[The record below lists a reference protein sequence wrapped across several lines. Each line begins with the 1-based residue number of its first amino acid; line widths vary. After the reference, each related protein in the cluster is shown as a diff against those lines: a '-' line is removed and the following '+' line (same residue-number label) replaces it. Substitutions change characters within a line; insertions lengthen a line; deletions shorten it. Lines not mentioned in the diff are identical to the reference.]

1 MRKKINAQILF
12 MTVLAT
18 LASIVLT
25 SYIFYEY
32 FKKEVRADLRVT
44 AQMIAAMDL
53 LNEEDIAK
61 IDLQEEDL
69 RITWIDESGVVLYDS
84 STDATK
90 MDNHLKRPEVKEAFH
105 SGEGEIIRKSDT
117 LNKNNFYYAL
127 LLEDNTVIR
136 VSRQAESMWHVFA
149 SAFPWAI
156 LVVALMIIFSII
168 ISRYITGKLVKPI
181 EEMSADIDSYNNKSI
196 YKELVPFMNTIR
208 AQHEDILKASK
219 MRQDFTAN
227 VSHELKTP
235 LTAISGY
242 AELMEAGMTD
252 EEQVKHFS
260 KQIRQNSGRL
270 LTLINDIIKLSELDS
285 REELVSLETLDL
297 SVLVK
302 KCVDTLQVN
311 AEKHDV
317 KLSCEVE
324 NCKICANMDMMEELI
339 INLCDNAIRYN
350 YKNGSVFVTVKKEG
364 ENVIL
369 SVKDTGIGIPKEH
382 QERIFERFY
391 RVDKSR
397 SKETGGT
404 GLGLAIVKHI
414 VALHDA
420 KVEVESEVGK
430 GSEISVIFSATM

>member
-1 MRKKINAQILF
+1 MRKKINEQLIL
-12 MTVLAT
+12 MTIFAMLAT
-18 LASIVLT
+18 IIFI
-25 SYIFYEY
+25 SYIFYGF
-32 FKKEVRADLRVT
+32 FKKEVQSDLRST
-44 AQMIAAMDL
+44 AHIYAA
-53 LNEEDIAK
+53 
-61 IDLQEEDL
+61 IDLTDNAMSEIDLTAEDL
-69 RITWIDESGVVLYDS
+69 RITRIAPDGTVLYDNIV
-84 STDATK
+84 DVNL
-90 MDNHLKRPEVKEAFH
+90 MDNHLNRPEVKQAFE
-105 SGEGEIIRKSDT
+105 SGEAELMRRSDT
-117 LNKNNFYYAL
+117 VEDNTFYYAL
-127 LLEDNTVIR
+127 LAKDGTVIR
-136 VSRQAESMWHVFA
+136 VAREAGSIWSVFS
-149 SAFPWAI
+149 SAYGWI
-156 LVVALMIIFSII
+156 IGVVIIMLICSIV
-168 ISRYITGKLVKPI
+168 ISRYLTGKLVKPI
-181 EEMSADIDSYNNKSI
+181 EEMTADMDAYNNQPV

-208 AQHEDILKASK
+208 AQHEDILKAAK

-242 AELMEAGMTD
+242 AELMETGMTD

-285 REELVSLETLDL
+285 REDLVSLETIEL
-297 SVLVK
+297 SALMK
-302 KCVDTLQVN
+302 KCVENLQVN
-311 AEKHDV
+311 AQKHDV
-317 KLSCEVE
+317 NLSFSGEACY
-324 NCKICANMDMMEELI
+324 IRANVDMMEELI

-350 YKNGSVFVTVKKEG
+350 EKNGSVFVRVRKEG

-369 SVKDTGIGIPKEH
+369 SVKDNGIGIPKEH

-420 KVEVESEVGK
+420 KIEVNSEVGK
-430 GSEISVIFSATM
+430 GSEISIIFSGVI

>member
-1 MRKKINAQILF
+1 MRKRINAQLIM
-12 MTVLAT
+12 MT
-18 LASIVLT
+18 IVAMLVTIVFT
-25 SYIFYEY
+25 SYIFYGF
-32 FKKEVRADLRVT
+32 FKKEVQSDLRTTTHMIESMDLLGTNSEGLNLKKDDLRVT
-44 AQMIAAMDL
+44 
-53 LNEEDIAK
+53 
-61 IDLQEEDL
+61 
-69 RITWIDESGVVLYDS
+69 WIDADGTVLYDNNADIS
-84 STDATK
+84 E
-90 MDNHLKRPEVKEAFH
+90 MDNHLLRPEVKEAFVN
-105 SGEGEIIRKSDT
+105 GEGEIIRKSDT
-117 LNKNNFYYAL
+117 LKENTFYYAL
-127 LLEDNTVIR
+127 LMKDGTVVR
-136 VSRQAESMWHVFA
+136 VSRQTDSIWSVFN
-149 SAFPWAI
+149 SALLWVIVAAI
-156 LVVALMIIFSII
+156 LMVGCSIV
-168 ISRYITGKLVKPI
+168 ISHYLTGKLVKPI
-181 EEMSADIDSYNNKSI
+181 EEMTADIDGHNNKSI

-242 AELMEAGMTD
+242 AELMENGMTD
-252 EEQVKHFS
+252 EKQVQHFS

-285 REELVSLETLDL
+285 REELVSLETVEL
-297 SVLVK
+297 SSLTK

-317 KLSCEVE
+317 QLTFEGE
-324 NCKICANMDMMEELI
+324 NCKICANVDMMEELI

-350 YKNGSVFVTVKKEG
+350 YKNGSVIVRVKKDG

-369 SVKDTGIGIPKEH
+369 SVKDTGIGISKEH

-420 KVEVESEVGK
+420 KIEVNSEVGK
-430 GSEISVIFSATM
+430 GSEISVIFSAVI

>member
-1 MRKKINAQILF
+1 MRKKINTQLIL
-12 MTVLAT
+12 MTLIST
-18 LASIVLT
+18 LLTFVLT
-25 SYIFYEY
+25 FLILYEY
-32 FKKEVRADLRVT
+32 MKKNSVSATSEQIESFWKVFGSALPFVLV
-44 AQMIAAMDL
+44 ML
-53 LNEEDIAK
+53 LVMMG
-61 IDLQEEDL
+61 L
-69 RITWIDESGVVLYDS
+69 S
-84 STDATK
+84 
-90 MDNHLKRPEVKEAFH
+90 
-105 SGEGEIIRKSDT
+105 
-117 LNKNNFYYAL
+117 
-127 LLEDNTVIR
+127 
-136 VSRQAESMWHVFA
+136 VF
-149 SAFPWAI
+149 
-156 LVVALMIIFSII
+156 
-168 ISRYITGKLVKPI
+168 ISRYITEKLVKPI
-181 EEMSADIDSYNNKSI
+181 EEMTADIDSYNSKAI

-242 AELMEAGMTD
+242 AELMENGMTD

-297 SVLVK
+297 SFLAK
-302 KCVDTLQVN
+302 KCVDSLQVN
-311 AEKHDV
+311 AGKHDV
-317 KLSCEVE
+317 NLSFEGE
-324 NCKICANMDMMEELI
+324 SCKVRANMDMMEELI

-350 YKNGSVFVTVKKEG
+350 YKNGTVLVTVKRDD

-369 SVKDTGIGIPKEH
+369 SVKDTGIGISKEH

-420 KVEVESEVGK
+420 KVEVNSEVGK
-430 GSEISVIFSATM
+430 GSEISVTFSTAM

>member
-1 MRKKINAQILF
+1 MRKKINEQLIL
-12 MTVLAT
+12 MTIFAM
-18 LASIVLT
+18 LT
-25 SYIFYEY
+25 TIIFISYIFYGF
-32 FKKEVRADLRVT
+32 FKKEVQSDLRST
-44 AQMIAAMDL
+44 AHIYAA
-53 LNEEDIAK
+53 
-61 IDLQEEDL
+61 IDLTDNAMSEIDLTAEDL
-69 RITWIDESGVVLYDS
+69 RITRIAPDGTVLYDNIV
-84 STDATK
+84 DVNL
-90 MDNHLKRPEVKEAFH
+90 MDNHLNRPEVKQAFE
-105 SGEGEIIRKSDT
+105 SGEAELMRRSDT
-117 LNKNNFYYAL
+117 VEDNTFYYAL
-127 LLEDNTVIR
+127 LVKDGTVIR
-136 VSRQAESMWHVFA
+136 VAREAGSIWSVFS
-149 SAFPWAI
+149 SAYGWI
-156 LVVALMIIFSII
+156 IGVVIIMLICSIV
-168 ISRYITGKLVKPI
+168 ISRYLTGKLVKPI
-181 EEMSADIDSYNNKSI
+181 EEMTADMDAYNNQPV

-208 AQHEDILKASK
+208 AQHEDILKAAK

-242 AELMEAGMTD
+242 AELMETGMTD

-285 REELVSLETLDL
+285 REDLVSLETIEL
-297 SVLVK
+297 SALMK
-302 KCVDTLQVN
+302 KCVENLQVN
-311 AEKHDV
+311 AQKHDV
-317 KLSCEVE
+317 NLSFSGEACY
-324 NCKICANMDMMEELI
+324 IRANVDMMEELI

-350 YKNGSVFVTVKKEG
+350 EKNGSVFVRVRKEG

-369 SVKDTGIGIPKEH
+369 SVKDNGIGIPKEH

-420 KVEVESEVGK
+420 KIEVNSEVGK
-430 GSEISVIFSATM
+430 GSEISIIFSGVI

>member
-1 MRKKINAQILF
+1 MRNKFNAQLIL
-12 MTVLAT
+12 MTILAMFVT
-18 LASIVLT
+18 IFFT
-25 SYIFYEY
+25 SYIFYGF
-32 FKKEVRADLRVT
+32 FKKEVQSDLRTT
-44 AQMIAAMDL
+44 AHMFATVELTDENMS
-53 LNEEDIAK
+53 E
-61 IDLQEEDL
+61 IDLSAEDL
-69 RITWIDESGVVLYDS
+69 RITRIAADGTVLYDNIA
-84 STDATK
+84 DIDL
-90 MDNHLKRPEVKEAFH
+90 MDNHLDRPEVKKAFEDGEA
-105 SGEGEIIRKSDT
+105 ELMRKSDT
-117 LNKNNFYYAL
+117 VEENTFYYAFL
-127 LLEDNTVIR
+127 MEDGTVIR
-136 VSRQAESMWHVFA
+136 VARETGSLWSVFS
-149 SAFPWAI
+149 SAFGWI
-156 LVVALMIIFSII
+156 IVVVIIMLIFSIV
-168 ISRYITGKLVKPI
+168 ISRYLTEKLVKPI
-181 EEMSADIDSYNNKSI
+181 EEMTADIDAYNSQPV

-208 AQHEDILKASK
+208 AQHEDILKASR

-285 REELVSLETLDL
+285 GEELVSLETVEL
-297 SVLVK
+297 SSLTK
-302 KCVDTLQVN
+302 RCVDNLQVN
-311 AEKHDV
+311 AQKHDV
-317 KLSCEVE
+317 NLSFEGEV
-324 NCKICANMDMMEELI
+324 CKICANVDMMEELI

-350 YKNGSVFVTVKKEG
+350 NKNGSVLVRVRKDE

-369 SVKDTGIGIPKEH
+369 SVKDNGIGISKEH

-420 KVEVESEVGK
+420 KIEVNSEVGK
-430 GSEISVIFSATM
+430 GSEISVIFSRAI

>member
-1 MRKKINAQILF
+1 MRKRINAQILF
-12 MTVLAT
+12 MTILSTIV
-18 LASIVLT
+18 SIML
-25 SYIFYEY
+25 SLYIFYIFY
-32 FKKEVRADLRVT
+32 KKEAHKNGIV
-44 AQMIAAMDL
+44 
-53 LNEEDIAK
+53 
-61 IDLQEEDL
+61 
-69 RITWIDESGVVLYDS
+69 IT
-84 STDATK
+84 
-90 MDNHLKRPEVKEAFH
+90 H
-105 SGEGEIIRKSDT
+105 SEQLEG
-117 LNKNNFYYAL
+117 LWN
-127 LLEDNTVIR
+127 
-136 VSRQAESMWHVFA
+136 VFA
-149 SAFPWAI
+149 SAFPWVI
-156 LVVALMIIFSII
+156 VVVALMIGFSVM

-181 EEMSADIDSYNNKSI
+181 EEMTADIDAYNNDAI

-297 SVLVK
+297 SILAK
-302 KCVDTLQVN
+302 KCVDTLQMN

-317 KLSCEVE
+317 KLLYEGE

-350 YKNGSVFVTVKKEG
+350 YKNGSVLVTVKKED

-369 SVKDTGIGIPKEH
+369 SVKDTGIGISKAH

-420 KVEVESEVGK
+420 KIEVNSEVGK
-430 GSEISVIFSATM
+430 GSEISVIFSAAM

>member
-1 MRKKINAQILF
+1 MRKKFNAQLIL
-12 MTVLAT
+12 MTILAMLVT
-18 LASIVLT
+18 VIFI
-25 SYIFYEY
+25 SYIFYGF
-32 FKKEVRADLRVT
+32 FKKEVQSDLRAT
-44 AQMIAAMDL
+44 AHIFAAVELTDE
-53 LNEEDIAK
+53 NVSK
-61 IDLQEEDL
+61 IDLSAEDL
-69 RITWIDESGVVLYDS
+69 RITRIATDGTVLYDNIA
-84 STDATK
+84 DIDL
-90 MDNHLKRPEVKEAFH
+90 MDNHLDRPEVQQAFE
-105 SGEGEIIRKSDT
+105 SGEAELMRRSDT
-117 LNKNNFYYAL
+117 VEDNTFYYAL
-127 LLEDNTVIR
+127 LMEDGTVIR
-136 VSRQAESMWHVFA
+136 VAREVGSIWSVFS
-149 SAFPWAI
+149 SAFGWI
-156 LVVALMIIFSII
+156 VVVIIVMLICSIVV
-168 ISRYITGKLVKPI
+168 SHYLTEKLVKPI
-181 EEMSADIDSYNNKSI
+181 EEMTADMDFYNNQPV

-227 VSHELKTP
+227 VTHELKTP

-285 REELVSLETLDL
+285 REDLVSLETVEL
-297 SVLVK
+297 SSLTK
-302 KCVDTLQVN
+302 RCVDNLQVN
-311 AEKHDV
+311 AQKHDV
-317 KLSCEVE
+317 NLSFDGET
-324 NCKICANMDMMEELI
+324 CKICANVDMMEELI

-350 YKNGSVFVTVKKEG
+350 DKNGSVLVRVRKSED
-364 ENVIL
+364 NVIL
-369 SVKDTGIGIPKEH
+369 SVKDNGIGIPKEH

-420 KVEVESEVGK
+420 RIEVNSEVGK
-430 GSEISVIFSATM
+430 GSEISVIFSRAI

>member
-1 MRKKINAQILF
+1 MRNKLNTQLIL
-12 MTVLAT
+12 MTILAMIAT
-18 LASIVLT
+18 IFFT
-25 SYIFYEY
+25 SYIFYGFFE
-32 FKKEVRADLRVT
+32 KEVQSDLRTT
-44 AQMIAAMDL
+44 AHIFASVEMTDENMS
-53 LNEEDIAK
+53 K
-61 IDLQEEDL
+61 IDLSAEDL
-69 RITWIDESGVVLYDS
+69 RLTRIAADGTVLYDNIADI
-84 STDATK
+84 TL
-90 MDNHLKRPEVKEAFH
+90 MDNHLDRPEVLQAFENGEA
-105 SGEGEIIRKSDT
+105 ELMRKSDT
-117 LNKNNFYYAL
+117 VEENTFYYAL
-127 LLEDNTVIR
+127 LMQDGTVIR
-136 VSRQAESMWHVFA
+136 VARETGSIWSVFG
-149 SAFPWAI
+149 SAFGWI
-156 LVVALMIIFSII
+156 VLVIIIMLIFSVI
-168 ISRYITGKLVKPI
+168 ISRYLTGKLVKPI
-181 EEMSADIDSYNNKSI
+181 EEMTADMDSYNNQPV

-285 REELVSLETLDL
+285 REELVSLETVEL
-297 SVLVK
+297 SSLTK
-302 KCVDTLQVN
+302 RCVDNLQVN
-311 AEKHDV
+311 AQKHDV
-317 KLSCEVE
+317 NLSFSGEV
-324 NCKICANMDMMEELI
+324 CKICANVDMMEELI

-350 YKNGSVFVTVKKEG
+350 DKNGSVLVRVRKDED
-364 ENVIL
+364 NVIL
-369 SVKDTGIGIPKEH
+369 SVTDNGIGIPKEH

-420 KVEVESEVGK
+420 KIEVNSEEGK
-430 GSEISVIFSATM
+430 GSEISVIFSGVL

>member
-1 MRKKINAQILF
+1 MRKKINAQVFF
-12 MTVLAT
+12 MTILST
-18 LASIVLT
+18 IASIVL
-25 SYIFYEY
+25 SFYIFYEFY
-32 FKKEVRADLRVT
+32 KKEVEK
-44 AQMIAAMDL
+44 
-53 LNEEDIAK
+53 N
-61 IDLQEEDL
+61 
-69 RITWIDESGVVLYDS
+69 GVVITLFGKADS
-84 STDATK
+84 FW
-90 MDNHLKRPEVKEAFH
+90 NIL
-105 SGEGEIIRKSDT
+105 
-117 LNKNNFYYAL
+117 
-127 LLEDNTVIR
+127 
-136 VSRQAESMWHVFA
+136 A
-149 SAFPWAI
+149 SAFPWI
-156 LVVALMIIFSII
+156 VLVVALIIVVSIV
-168 ISRYITGKLVKPI
+168 ISQYLTEKLVKPI
-181 EEMSADIDSYNNKSI
+181 EEMTVDIDSYNNKTI

-242 AELMEAGMTD
+242 AELMEEGMTD
-252 EEQVKHFS
+252 EEQVKHFA

-302 KCVDTLQVN
+302 KCVDTLQVH

-350 YKNGSVFVTVKKEG
+350 YKNGSVMVTVKKEG

-369 SVKDTGIGIPKEH
+369 SVKDTGIGISKEH

-420 KVEVESEVGK
+420 KVKVESEVRK
-430 GSEISVIFSATM
+430 GSEISVIFSAAM

>member
-1 MRKKINAQILF
+1 MRKRFNAQLILVTILA
-12 MTVLAT
+12 MLAT
-18 LASIVLT
+18 VFLT
-25 SYIFYEY
+25 SYVFYGF
-32 FKKEVRADLRVT
+32 FKEEVQSDLRAT
-44 AQMIAAMDL
+44 AHIFAAVELTDE
-53 LNEEDIAK
+53 NVSK
-61 IDLQEEDL
+61 IDLSAEDL
-69 RITWIDESGVVLYDS
+69 RITRIAADGTVLYDNIA
-84 STDATK
+84 DIDL
-90 MDNHLKRPEVKEAFH
+90 MDNHLDRPEVQQAFKTGEA
-105 SGEGEIIRKSDT
+105 ELMRRSDT
-117 LNKNNFYYAL
+117 VEDNTFYYAL
-127 LLEDNTVIR
+127 LMEDGTVIR
-136 VSRQAESMWHVFA
+136 VAREAGSLWSVFS
-149 SAFPWAI
+149 SAFGWIVVVIVIMLI
-156 LVVALMIIFSII
+156 LSIVV
-168 ISRYITGKLVKPI
+168 SRYLTEKLVKPI
-181 EEMSADIDSYNNKSI
+181 EEMTADMEFYNNQPV

-227 VSHELKTP
+227 VTHELKTP

-285 REELVSLETLDL
+285 REDLVSLETVEL
-297 SVLVK
+297 SSLTK
-302 KCVDTLQVN
+302 RCVDNLQVN
-311 AEKHDV
+311 AQKHDV
-317 KLSCEVE
+317 NLSFDGEA
-324 NCKICANMDMMEELI
+324 CKICANVDMMEELI

-350 YKNGSVFVTVKKEG
+350 DKNGSVLVRVRKNED
-364 ENVIL
+364 NVIL
-369 SVKDTGIGIPKEH
+369 SVKDNGIGIPKEH

-420 KVEVESEVGK
+420 RIEVNSEVGK
-430 GSEISVIFSATM
+430 GSEISVIFSRAI

>member
-1 MRKKINAQILF
+1 MRKRINAQLIM
-12 MTVLAT
+12 MT
-18 LASIVLT
+18 IVAMLVTIVFT
-25 SYIFYEY
+25 SYIFYGF
-32 FKKEVRADLRVT
+32 FKKEVQSDLRTTTHMIESMDLLGTNSEGLNLKKDDLRVT
-44 AQMIAAMDL
+44 
-53 LNEEDIAK
+53 
-61 IDLQEEDL
+61 
-69 RITWIDESGVVLYDS
+69 WIDADGTVLYDNNADIS
-84 STDATK
+84 E
-90 MDNHLKRPEVKEAFH
+90 MDNHLLRPEVKEAFVN
-105 SGEGEIIRKSDT
+105 GEGEIIRKSDILKENT
-117 LNKNNFYYAL
+117 FYYAL
-127 LLEDNTVIR
+127 LMKDGTVVR
-136 VSRQAESMWHVFA
+136 VSRQTDSIWSVFN
-149 SAFPWAI
+149 SALLWVIVAAI
-156 LVVALMIIFSII
+156 LMVGCSIV
-168 ISRYITGKLVKPI
+168 ISHYLTGKLVKPI
-181 EEMSADIDSYNNKSI
+181 EEMTADIDGHNNKSI

-242 AELMEAGMTD
+242 AELMENGMTD
-252 EEQVKHFS
+252 EKQVQHFS

-285 REELVSLETLDL
+285 REELVSLETVEL
-297 SVLVK
+297 SSLTK

-317 KLSCEVE
+317 QLTFEGE
-324 NCKICANMDMMEELI
+324 NCKICANVDMMEELI

-350 YKNGSVFVTVKKEG
+350 YKNGSVIVRVKKDG

-369 SVKDTGIGIPKEH
+369 SVKDTGIGISKEH

-420 KVEVESEVGK
+420 KIEVNSEVGK
-430 GSEISVIFSATM
+430 GSEISVIFSAVI